1 MEEVLSLESSPDY
14 LCVGSSSSANV
25 FSLASLD
32 PSAPGPHSVT
42 LHTESEVIASA
53 FLAESK
59 QSNNAVVAATAHLDG
74 KIRIFRTPFISTD
87 GSPIE
92 AEAHSTI
99 AAHDGSVN
107 SISTSATD
115 GNLLASVGED
125 CALNVWDLQR
135 GDHVANLQLPEGGL
149 MVRWLP
155 DGLLVA
161 DRSGSISLFDVRL
174 RSQRPV
180 SCIATG
186 EPLADCDWSPL
197 AVCWACVLDV
207 CKGVF
212 VRTATGLTGGV
223 LGVCAG
229 CVQRCVCAG
238 CDWSDRRCAGC
249 VCWMCKGV
257 FVRAATG
264 RSWLCAGC
272 VFVLLDCDW
281 TPLVGLAAG
290 GAGGAGCV
298 FVWADCDWPPLV

>member
-197 AVCWACVLDV
+197 DEHRGGGGRGHPVAHLVVAAAWQAARLRA
-207 CKGVF
+207 
-212 VRTATGLTGGV
+212 RTLTGLPCLPLVEGARWGLCYR
-223 LGVCAG
+223 LGVRG
-229 CVQRCVCAG
+229 
-238 CDWSDRRCAGC
+238 
-249 VCWMCKGV
+249 
-257 FVRAATG
+257 
-264 RSWLCAGC
+264 
-272 VFVLLDCDW
+272 
-281 TPLVGLAAG
+281 
-290 GAGGAGCV
+290 
-298 FVWADCDWPPLV
+298 